1 MQHFDKCEQCGKEYN
16 PVVNKDLEEIPKCDA
31 CGAELNVRDSHSTF
45 DVDVEKDDEHLVE
58 KGLRKVTDG
67 ITGKKT

>member
-1 MQHFDKCEQCGKEYN
+1 MKYVDKCAQCGKEYK
-16 PVVNKDLEEIPKCDA
+16 PTVNEAPDENPKCDA
-31 CGAELNVRDSHSTF
+31 CGAELIERDSHSTF
-45 DVDVEKDDEHLVE
+45 DVDAENEDEHLVE